1 MSGSVDVGM
10 SNGLLGVIGR
20 YSRGAPLR
28 VVSAEMTGVADL
40 VRSRRR
46 GIKSLKDARGKS
58 IAFSSRG
65 PRPISW

>member
-28 VVSAEMTGVADL
+28 VVSAEMTGAADAFWY
-40 VRSRRR
+40 
-46 GIKSLKDARGKS
+46 ARADS
-58 IAFSSRG
+58 DINR
-65 PRPISW
+65 